1 MKIHPHPPLIPP
13 LPQPPKPPTPV
24 AVAVK
29 TEELIETAQQQ
40 RARLKK
46 LFGARKN
53 KAEPEDDR
61 GSQGNEAGTS
71 SNRILDVLA

>member
-1 MKIHPHPPLIPP
+1 MKIHPRPPLPPP
-13 LPQPPKPPTPV
+13 LPQPPKLPTPV

-29 TEELIETAQQQ
+29 TEELIETAQQH

-46 LFGARKN
+46 LSGARKN
-53 KAEPEDDR
+53 KTEPEDDR
-61 GSQGNEAGTS
+61 GSQEAEADAS

>member
-1 MKIHPHPPLIPP
+1 MKIHPHPPFPP
-13 LPQPPKPPTPV
+13 SAPQPPKLPTPV

-46 LFGARKN
+46 LSGARKN

-61 GSQGNEAGTS
+61 GSQEGEAGIS
-71 SNRILDVLA
+71 PNHILDVLA